1 METNIRKSIEG
12 YIIEYPTALE
22 FADTQNDHFWTHK
35 EIELDK
41 DIQDILVNLTQ
52 AEKHGVI
59 EVLRLF
65 TQYEL
70 SVGDEYWGG
79 VVKRMFPRPDIGRMA
94 DCFSF
99 FETNVHAPFYNKINE
114 KLHLNTPEFYASYKQ
129 DPVLSSRME
138 FIDTNLN
145 NKDPLLSLATFA
157 MVEGAVLYS
166 NFAFLK
172 HFQAKGKNKLKNLVA
187 GINFSV
193 RDENLHHEGGCWLFR
208 QYKHESRLTPE
219 QEMALRADIIKSAEQ
234 IREHEHRIVDLIFS
248 GGRIEGI
255 TPHQMKVFIDSRINL
270 CLNNLGYESIYEV
283 KDNPIA
289 EWFYTGIKS
298 KAVIH
303 DFFNGIGNQY
313 HRNWNESKLEW

>member
-1 METNIRKSIEG
+1 MTNITKAIEG
-12 YIIEYPTALE
+12 YIIEYPVAIE

-41 DIQDILVNLTQ
+41 DIQDILVNLTE

-59 EVLRLF
+59 TVLKLF

-70 SVGDEYWGG
+70 SVGNEYWGG
-79 VVKRMFPRPDIGRMA
+79 VVKQMFPRPCISRMA

-114 KLHLNTPEFYASYKQ
+114 KLHLNTKEFYTSYKE

-138 FIDTNLN
+138 FIDESLN
-145 NKDPLLSLATFA
+145 SEDKLLSIGTFA

-193 RDENLHHEGGCWLFR
+193 RDENLHHEGGAWLFR
-208 QYKHESRLTPE
+208 QYKHEMRLSPE
-219 QEMALRADIIKSAEQ
+219 QEEALYEAIVDNAQK
-234 IREHEHRIVDLIFS
+234 IREHEHRIVDMIFE

-255 TPHQMKVFIDSRINL
+255 TAHQMKVFVDSRINL
-270 CLNNLGYESIYEV
+270 CLENLGYSPIFEV

-289 EWFYTGIKS
+289 EWFYVAIKS
-298 KAVIH
+298 RAVIN
-303 DFFNGIGNQY
+303 DFFNAIGNQY
-313 HRNWNESKLEW
+313 HRDWSESKLGW